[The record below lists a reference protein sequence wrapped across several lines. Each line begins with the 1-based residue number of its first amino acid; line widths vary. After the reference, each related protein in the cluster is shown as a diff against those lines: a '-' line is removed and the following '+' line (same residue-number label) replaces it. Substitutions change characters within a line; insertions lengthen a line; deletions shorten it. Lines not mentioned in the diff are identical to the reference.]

1 MLKVEKEKKDTKRT
15 KKVHVVLLLL
25 RFPLRGL
32 GAQYTALC
40 TGVPSR
46 LEIKAIVR
54 QKRGGKEQ

>member
-15 KKVHVVLLLL
+15 KKVVLLLL